1 VNCSGPTYT
10 GPIYEYNHGAGC
22 ESITGGAFVPN
33 NGSWPDSY
41 DDVYLYGDFKCNKI
55 FELRPAAGGGFEAQE
70 FATVA
75 SDGPIAMTF
84 GTSEAGEVL
93 YYTTFHNDGEVRRI
107 AYTGS
112 G

>member
-1 VNCSGPTYT
+1 M
-10 GPIYEYNHGAGC
+10 
-22 ESITGGAFVPN
+22 
-33 NGSWPDSY
+33 
-41 DDVYLYGDFKCNKI
+41 
-55 FELRPAAGGGFEAQE
+55 
-70 FATVA
+70 A